1 MFAWRCGEGF
11 FFFSSRRRHTR
22 CELVTGVQ
30 TCALPI
36 FLDEPSI
43 GLHQRD
49 NDRLLAT
56 LKRLRDLGNTVI
68 VVEHDEDAIRHAD
81 YVVDMGPGAGVHGGE
96 IVAEGTLKQV
106 LKNKSSLTA
115 AYLTGAKRIEVPAH
129 RRPGNGF
136 DLVLKGA
143 RANNL
148 RGVTARSEEHTS
160 ELQSLMRISYAVFCL
175 KKKKTI

>member
-1 MFAWRCGEGF
+1 
-11 FFFSSRRRHTR
+11 
-22 CELVTGVQ
+22 
-30 TCALPI
+30 
-36 FLDEPSI
+36 
-43 GLHQRD
+43 
-49 NDRLLAT
+49 
-56 LKRLRDLGNTVI
+56 
-68 VVEHDEDAIRHAD
+68 
-81 YVVDMGPGAGVHGGE
+81 MGPGAGVHGGE

-115 AYLTGAKRIEVPAH
+115 AYLTGARKIEVPAH

-148 RGVTARSEEHTS
+148 QNVTATIPLGTFTCVTGLSGSGKSSLIIDTLYAAAARTLNGARSEEHTS

-175 KKKKTI
+175 KKK

>member
-1 MFAWRCGEGF
+1 
-11 FFFSSRRRHTR
+11 
-22 CELVTGVQ
+22 
-30 TCALPI
+30 
-36 FLDEPSI
+36 
-43 GLHQRD
+43 
-49 NDRLLAT
+49 
-56 LKRLRDLGNTVI
+56 
-68 VVEHDEDAIRHAD
+68 
-81 YVVDMGPGAGVHGGE
+81 MGPGAGVHGGE

-148 RGVTARSEEHTS
+148 RGVTAPIPLGTFTCVTGLYGSRSS
-160 ELQSLMRISYAVFCL
+160 SLLLDTPPPLAARTLHGAEPL
-175 KKKKTI
+175 PG